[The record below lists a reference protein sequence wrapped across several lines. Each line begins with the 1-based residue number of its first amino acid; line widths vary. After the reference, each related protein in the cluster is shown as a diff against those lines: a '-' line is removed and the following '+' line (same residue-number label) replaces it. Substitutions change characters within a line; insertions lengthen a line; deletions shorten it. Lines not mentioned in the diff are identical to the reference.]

1 MQIGDRVLF
10 LDEEEEEIREV
21 TISGVTLPEDNMTS
35 KFAWVINDDEGNEWI
50 VEPHE
55 IEEMESEE

>member
-10 LDEEEEEIREV
+10 TDEEEEQILEV
-21 TISGVTLPEDNMTS
+21 TISGVTMPDDNMKS
-35 KFAWVINDDEGNEWI
+35 KFCYVINDDEGNEWI

-55 IEEMESEE
+55 VEELDE